1 MKEKWNFLGNYDTDD
16 KLWDQ
21 KPKNHGLSEL
31 KKWQKKIERGNSNF
45 FNVQAKF
52 FWLNE

>member
-31 KKWQKKIERGNSNF
+31 NKMTKKKLREEIQTFSACEQSF
-45 FNVQAKF
+45 SD
-52 FWLNE
+52 

>member
-1 MKEKWNFLGNYDTDD
+1 MIFFLGNYDTDD

-31 KKWQKKIERGNSNF
+31 RNDKKKHKINKN
-45 FNVQAKF
+45 
-52 FWLNE
+52 

>member
-1 MKEKWNFLGNYDTDD
+1 MKIFLGNYDTDD

-31 KKWQKKIERGNSNF
+31 NKNDKKNT
-45 FNVQAKF
+45 
-52 FWLNE
+52 